1 MYEPGEFGES
11 LRCLRER
18 RPLIHQISNYVTIN
32 DCANITLA
40 IGASPVMA
48 EDVSEVEEMVSSA
61 AALVLNM
68 GMPNSRKIEA
78 MLAAGRQAMRQGIPI
93 IFDPVGAGA
102 TKLRIDA
109 ADRIL
114 TELKITAI
122 RGNLSEIKTLLG
134 IGSGTRGVDC
144 IEPQEDNQALAKKL
158 SAKLDS
164 VVAITGPTDVIAY
177 NNEVCYVH
185 NGTELLAGV
194 TGTGCMTTALIAC
207 FCSVAN
213 NAFAGTITGVAAMG
227 VAGELAQ
234 QELAKNE
241 GLGTFHM
248 RLFDAVSNLTPE
260 ILMHRMKVKFLS
272 EN

>member
-1 MYEPGEFGES
+1 MYEPEEFGES
-11 LRCLRER
+11 LRRLREK

-48 EDVSEVEEMVSSA
+48 DDVNEVEEMVSLA

-68 GMPNSRKIEA
+68 GMPNSRKLEA

-93 IFDPVGAGA
+93 VFDPVGAGA

-109 ADRIL
+109 ALKIL
-114 TELKITAI
+114 NELKISVI

-144 IEPQEDNQALAKKL
+144 IEPQEDNHALAKNLSQKL
-158 SAKLDS
+158 GS

-177 NNEVCYVH
+177 NNEVCYIH
-185 NGTELLAGV
+185 NGTELLAGM
-194 TGTGCMTTALIAC
+194 TGTGCMTTSLIAC
-207 FCSVAN
+207 FCSVTN
-213 NAFAGTITGVAAMG
+213 NAFAGTIAGVAAMG
-227 VAGELAQ
+227 IAGEFAEQ
-234 QELAKNE
+234 KLAKDE
-241 GLGTFHM
+241 GLGTFRM
-248 RLFDAVSNLTPE
+248 RLFDGVSNLTPDTLTHSLKFK
-260 ILMHRMKVKFLS
+260 ILS
-272 EN
+272 AN